1 MIKKIVSLSFI
12 VLLLILIACD
22 NDVNQTPLQL
32 DPKKVENKLAEVHKK
47 NIKVEDQQID
57 DYLERRNWD
66 FVRTKSGLRYKI
78 YDEGIGIKPKER
90 QGVVLEYTLNLIRG
104 DIVYDSKTDGL
115 KLFVIG
121 TGDEPTGLH
130 EIVQLMQVG
139 AKAKVI
145 LPSYLAYGVIGDEK
159 KIPPRATLFYDL
171 YLKEV
176 H

>member
-12 VLLLILIACD
+12 VLLLMLIACD

>member
-90 QGVVLEYTLNLIRG
+90 QHVVLEYTLNLIRG